1 MQLLFNVCK
10 YHIFTET
17 MQIPLE
23 RKKNSC
29 INSKNLSRHVLKG
42 VINFQNLTIGC
53 APKNTIAEIAS
64 KNLGKNLDALFLF
77 LFPLNIQGF
86 H

>member
-1 MQLLFNVCK
+1 MCANITFSLRLCK
-10 YHIFTET
+10 FPWKE
-17 MQIPLE
+17 
-23 RKKNSC
+23 KKNSC
-29 INSKNLSRHVLKG
+29 VNSKNLSRHVLKG

-53 APKNTIAEIAS
+53 APKNPIAEIAS